1 MLTKRI
7 LAGLAFAACAAFMI
21 PSEVEA
27 SGRYGGG
34 YGNHSQ
40 GQGFAGQN
48 CRQVSPRHVQCTRR
62 VYRSSRTY
70 GHASR
75 SRQTYGGYAQ
85 ERPIAARPV
94 YNKPRRAAATTC
106 CRSASPTVATASAN
120 ANGNGGNGS
129 GNGNGNHVTIY
140 VDGARVSTS
149 SAATTAAA
157 PPQANVN
164 PVVAPVFVSDPGY
177 LAQKLPEGRCAAP
190 QNSPHAGQIG
200 YLWPD
205 TNCRSSPPPPNS

>member
-120 ANGNGGNGS
+120 ANGNGGK
-129 GNGNGNHVTIY
+129 
-140 VDGARVSTS
+140 
-149 SAATTAAA
+149 TAAA
-157 PPQANVN
+157 TAMGTMSPSTSMVRGSPRLRRPQRRQ
-164 PVVAPVFVSDPGY
+164 
-177 LAQKLPEGRCAAP
+177 LHHRQ
-190 QNSPHAGQIG
+190 
-200 YLWPD
+200 
-205 TNCRSSPPPPNS
+205 T